1 VVQLGNGKKA
11 SFWNS
16 RWLNGEALATRI
28 PLLYKHSKRKNRS
41 MAQAL
46 ADNMWISDIDHNLS
60 REIIIE
66 YTQLWVL
73 LEDITLADFQQDTI
87 R

>member
-1 VVQLGNGKKA
+1 
-11 SFWNS
+11 
-16 RWLNGEALATRI
+16 
-28 PLLYKHSKRKNRS
+28 